1 MPRHDPAERPGWLER
16 FGRAERWIHHV
27 TGLLMLAC
35 LVTAALLYIPAL
47 SAAVGRRDLIK
58 PLHIWAGYAL
68 PVPVLLGLASRAFR
82 MDLRRLDRFG
92 PHDWDWLRR
101 HDRRAVARQ
110 GDLDRGIIPVGKFNA
125 GQKLNAAFTAGA
137 ILIMLGTGTVMTFPD
152 PWPDRWRT
160 GATFVHDWLFLI
172 VVVVTLGHLWYALRD
187 RGALGAMMTGRVDRA
202 WAARHHAGWLDTM
215 DGAGQGLGRP
225 PGEDPEQEAG
235 RLPGE
240 HSRKR
245 SGEPSENPLKTGPD
259 RS

>member
-1 MPRHDPAERPGWLER
+1 MPRPDQIDGSARPGRPERPEWLKR
-16 FGRAERWIHHV
+16 FGRAERWIHHL
-27 TGLLMLAC
+27 TALLMLAC
-35 LVTAALLYIPAL
+35 LVTAALLYVPAL

-101 HDRRAVARQ
+101 GDRRDVARQ
-110 GDLDRGIIPVGKFNA
+110 GDLDRGVIPVGKFNA

-137 ILIMLGTGTVMTFPD
+137 ILIMLGTGTMLTFPD

-187 RGALGAMMTGRVDRA
+187 RGALGAMVTGRVDRA
-202 WAARHHAGWLDTM
+202 WAARHHASWLDDM
-215 DGAGQGLGRP
+215 DRLDDMEP
-225 PGEDPEQEAG
+225 PE

-245 SGEPSENPLKTGPD
+245 SGEPSENGVKTGPD